1 MQRITIIENRPLSV
15 KEYQGQRVVTFKDI
29 DDLHQRPEGTARKRF
44 NDNKHRFIDGVDFF
58 FVRPADIRASEIRTA
73 EINNFGAYLVTET
86 GYLMLV
92 KSFTDDL
99 AWAVQRALVNS
110 YFKGKVNP
118 PPAEY
123 LEACGVIQQLP
134 EATTDEDIARQF
146 LQALQAALSSGRYYL
161 LPKGK
166 HSRLERPGRLLGH
179 YDDAVIT
186 LICSEAYSIYADA
199 PASYMLSRSVAQT
212 LRPALTRCGLALPR
226 TKKDGWRR
234 IHGRECSTIRLDRGI
249 ADAISGFKP
258 TLSSRKRALLG
269 N

>member
-1 MQRITIIENRPLSV
+1 MQQITIIENRPLSV
-15 KEYQGQRVVTFKDI
+15 KEYRGQRVVTFKDI
-29 DDLHQRPEGTARKRF
+29 DDLHQRPEGTAKKRF
-44 NDNKHRFIDGVDFF
+44 NDNRRHFIEGVDFF
-58 FVRPADIRASEIRTA
+58 TARKGDFLKSEIRTL
-73 EINNFGAYLVTET
+73 EIPNRGLIVFTET

-134 EATTDEDIARQF
+134 EAPTDEDIARHF

-199 PASYMLSRSVAQT
+199 PASYTLSRSVAQT
-212 LRPALTRCGLALPR
+212 LRPALARCGLALPR
-226 TKKDGWRR
+226 TKKDGKRR
-234 IHGRECSTIRLDRGI
+234 IHGRECSTIRLDRGL
-249 ADAISGFKP
+249 ADAMSGFKP
-258 TLSSRKRALLG
+258 ALASRKRAALKS
-269 N
+269 